1 MLVSCG
7 TLSRNEIRV
16 TDFAISFLFLSNV
29 YCCTLKRLP
38 TLVRIFFNILY
49 LLIHFF
55 SIETSAKKNT
65 KQSSYHQYFHSTFST
80 LSFYNLLAPSPRI
93 SRINYQILIDH
104 ITNNFRLLFDK
115 NQYPS

>member
-7 TLSRNEIRV
+7 TLSWNEIRV
-16 TDFAISFLFLSNV
+16 TDFAISFLFLFSFE

-93 SRINYQILIDH
+93 SIISD
-104 ITNNFRLLFDK
+104 TN
-115 NQYPS
+115 